1 MGCKFIKITL
11 LGVQIP
17 KVGRYKYYS
26 TQIQQQKIALKGAGY
41 SYITPRLTQPA
52 LCQQTPVTLYLPIP
66 AIYTKFC
73 YRQWKLDRYQPL
85 DNRSAT
91 VGSVSG
97 VGLVTETDRGR
108 FVLMTGQRVSAPPSV
123 SDEDSLG
130 AEWSM
135 EQPWHQ
141 LSSPLLISNLAPLE
155 TRVLN
160 QSTNGLHLSLS

>member
-1 MGCKFIKITL
+1 M
-11 LGVQIP
+11 
-17 KVGRYKYYS
+17 
-26 TQIQQQKIALKGAGY
+26 
-41 SYITPRLTQPA
+41 
-52 LCQQTPVTLYLPIP
+52 
-66 AIYTKFC
+66 
-73 YRQWKLDRYQPL
+73 
-85 DNRSAT
+85 
-91 VGSVSG
+91 GSVSG
-97 VGLVTETDRGR
+97 VRLVTEIDRGR

-160 QSTNGLHLSLS
+160 QSTNGLHTSLSFSVSGQGFSYHPSPLCSMSEYLDDMISIGEDASSLHGS